1 MEILARLFFLLIIR
15 TFILVWC
22 AVFQFGRGGR
32 EICAAFIKFT
42 FFLFFLP
49 FHNRGWDKMTR
60 QEIEMSLL
68 HDTRRLVRFRKPRI
82 RFARIHVDRF
92 QSRRSETLPVKGLWQ
107 DLEIPQAS
115 LRSMSSVHPKR
126 IYKFTSFHDFR
137 LLFSKLIID
146 KWSRTV
152 NRFEFSNCIRNY
164 RCYSHCQSSSRGEKE
179 LRNIISTRE
188 RGQKGFNRGCAWSN

>member
-1 MEILARLFFLLIIR
+1 MS
-15 TFILVWC
+15 
-22 AVFQFGRGGR
+22 
-32 EICAAFIKFT
+32 
-42 FFLFFLP
+42 
-49 FHNRGWDKMTR
+49 R

-92 QSRRSETLPVKGLWQ
+92 QSRRSETLPVKGLRQ

-137 LLFSKLIID
+137 LLFSKLYY
-146 KWSRTV
+146 
-152 NRFEFSNCIRNY
+152 Y
-164 RCYSHCQSSSRGEKE
+164 RQVKQDCQSIRIFE
-179 LRNIISTRE
+179 LHSELSLLLTLSIILPRRKRT
-188 RGQKGFNRGCAWSN
+188 QKHHFHA

>member
-15 TFILVWC
+15 TFILVRC

-92 QSRRSETLPVKGLWQ
+92 QSRRSETLPVKGLRQ

-152 NRFEFSNCIRNY
+152 NRF
-164 RCYSHCQSSSRGEKE
+164 
-179 LRNIISTRE
+179 
-188 RGQKGFNRGCAWSN
+188 